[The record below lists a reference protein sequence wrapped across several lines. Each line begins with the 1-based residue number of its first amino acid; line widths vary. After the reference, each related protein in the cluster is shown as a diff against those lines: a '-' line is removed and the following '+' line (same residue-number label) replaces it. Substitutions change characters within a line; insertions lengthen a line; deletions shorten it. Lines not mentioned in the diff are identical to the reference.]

1 MNLTVTTSPHIR
13 GGLETRHI
21 MRDVALALLPG
32 LAVGAAVLGVR
43 ALTVTAVSVL
53 CALAAQWLYDRLTG
67 GGSTL
72 SDGSALV
79 TGLLFAMTLPVSA
92 PYPVVVFGSVFAV
105 GAKCFGGGLGQN
117 VFNPALMGR
126 AAALLLFPAG
136 LTVYPVDGVSGATPL
151 HQMAMGALPENG
163 LKALFLGTVPG
174 SIGELSVLTLLLG
187 GGYLLARKVISPRIP
202 LSFLGTVAVLTL
214 AFPKGGSPVMWML
227 CNLCSGGVMLG
238 AIFMATDYATSPVT
252 SMGQWIFGAGCG
264 LLTVVFRYFGLF
276 PEGVTYAI
284 LLMNALVWSI
294 DRLTAP
300 RRFGET
306 RRARV

>member
-13 GGLETRHI
+13 GGFETRHI
-21 MRDVALALLPG
+21 MRDVALALLPS
-32 LAVGAAVLGVR
+32 LAVGAVVLGVR

-72 SDGSALV
+72 PDGSALV

-105 GAKCFGGGLGQN
+105 GVKCFGDGLGQN

-136 LTVYPVDGVSGATPL
+136 LTVYAADGVSGATPL

-187 GGYLLARKVISPRIP
+187 GGYQLARRVISPRIP
-202 LSFLGTVAVLTL
+202 LSFLGTVAMLTL
-214 AFPKGGSPVMWML
+214 VFSKTDSPVLWML
-227 CNLCSGGVMLG
+227 CNLCSGGVVLG
-238 AIFMATDYATSPVT
+238 AVFMATDYATSPVT
-252 SMGQWIFGAGCG
+252 PAGQWIFGAGCG

-300 RRFGET
+300 RRFGEK